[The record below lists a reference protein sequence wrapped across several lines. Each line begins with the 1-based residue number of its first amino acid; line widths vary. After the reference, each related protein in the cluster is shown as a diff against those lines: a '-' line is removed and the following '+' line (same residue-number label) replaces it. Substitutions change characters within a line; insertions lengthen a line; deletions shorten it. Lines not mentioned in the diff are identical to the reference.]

1 MRYEAAG
8 ACGELGE
15 EEATPHLIKL
25 IDDPDIDVQLTAIQ
39 ALGKIDSSEAKK
51 SLGQC
56 LENPSDAI
64 RQAAKQAL
72 DQLEAEENPLPFR
85 IRNTMK

>member
-1 MRYEAAG
+1 MNKDIRYAF
-8 ACGELGE
+8 L
-15 EEATPHLIKL
+15 
-25 IDDPDIDVQLTAIQ
+25 DSIDVQLTAIQ